1 MSIFGTRIEEQTEK
15 TVERSTR
22 YIVWTLLWLA
32 ALGMVVCCGEK
43 RPEDVLSRAE
53 MVQLLEEIYIAEERL
68 NHMALSRDSSRKVAE
83 ALTQRIFE
91 NAAITDTSF
100 QRSFDYY
107 MEHPKEMELIY
118 TALVDS
124 LQLEEQRVPFSLPDH
139 Q

>member
-1 MSIFGTRIEEQTEK
+1 
-15 TVERSTR
+15 
-22 YIVWTLLWLA
+22 
-32 ALGMVVCCGEK
+32 MVVSCGER
-43 RPEDVLSRAE
+43 RPDDVLSRAE

-91 NAAITDTSF
+91 NAAITDTAF